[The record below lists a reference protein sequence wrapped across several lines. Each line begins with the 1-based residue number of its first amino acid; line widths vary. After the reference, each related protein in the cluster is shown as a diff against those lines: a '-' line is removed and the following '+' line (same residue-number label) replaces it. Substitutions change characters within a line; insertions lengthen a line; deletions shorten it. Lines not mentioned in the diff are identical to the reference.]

1 MVFKVVIGV
10 MSVLIVI
17 LSAAVLVLLLHQRR
31 PALQQNRQDPGL
43 EHYYMTSTN
52 ATTSPPDEAA
62 DVYALGPPP
71 PPPSNRDTPGLD
83 LGQYLPVN
91 TRSLSRES
99 LHQSALYEAL
109 GPTLTSR
116 ESLQRGNATYTA
128 LLNGETE

>member
-17 LSAAVLVLLLHQRR
+17 LSAAVLALLLHQRR

-43 EHYYMTSTN
+43 EHYCMPSIN

-71 PPPSNRDTPGLD
+71 PPPSNRDTPSLD
-83 LGQYLPVN
+83 LGQYLTVN

-116 ESLQRGNATYTA
+116 ESLQRGSATYTA